1 MTVNHGVLGS
11 SPCSGA
17 QCVGRTKR
25 EVAKDKLQWSLAI
38 GWLEEMPNAD
48 KQKMRSSFEKD
59 DKTLW

>member
-38 GWLEEMPNAD
+38 GWLEEMP
-48 KQKMRSSFEKD
+48 RSPISSRRGRASKD
-59 DKTLW
+59 DETL